1 MSLTKNTKHELFHEY
16 YDRWIH
22 IYKEGAIRNVTME
35 KYKMTQLWLKRL
47 IPTLEI
53 CQLTRT
59 TYQQLLNDYAEV
71 HEKQTTMD
79 FHHQLKAAILDA
91 IDEGWIKR
99 DPTRKA
105 IIKGKHARNK
115 KQKFLNQFEVH
126 KLLSDLTL
134 GATLD
139 WDWLI
144 YLIAKTGIRFSEA
157 LGLTPKDFDFMHQT
171 ISINKTWDYKN
182 NTGFLPTKN
191 FTSNRKIQIDWQTV
205 IQFTELLR
213 GLPENEP
220 IFVHGNVWNSTPN
233 KRLERHCIHC
243 GIPIITIHGLRH
255 THASLL
261 LFSGVSIASVARRLG
276 HASMTTTQK
285 TYLHIIA
292 ELENKDID
300 LVMRSLAELSS

>member
-1 MSLTKNTKHELFHEY
+1 MNSTQNTEHELFHEY
-16 YDRWIH
+16 YNRWIH
-22 IYKEGAIRNVTME
+22 IYKQGAIRNVTME

-53 CQLTRT
+53 CELTRT

-144 YLIAKTGIRFSEA
+144 YLIAKTGMRFSEA

-205 IQFTELLR
+205 IKFTELLR

-220 IFVHGNVWNSTPN
+220 IFVHGKVWNSTPN

-243 GIPIITIHGLRH
+243 GIPIITIHGFDTL
-255 THASLL
+255 TPLFYYSLE
-261 LFSGVSIASVARRLG
+261 FQS
-276 HASMTTTQK
+276 
-285 TYLHIIA
+285 
-292 ELENKDID
+292 
-300 LVMRSLAELSS
+300 LV